1 MARSLVSIS
10 DLLDEDISH
19 LFELFRVFFD
29 VNSREIPKVPALR
42 GKTIATLFFE
52 NSTRTRLSFEL
63 AATRLAADV
72 LTFTLSSSSV
82 SKGESLRD
90 TAETIESLGAD
101 LIVMRH
107 PSAGSVQLVSSWL
120 DIPLVNAGDGA
131 HEHPTQA
138 LLDAVTIMDH
148 FQTGKRLDGI
158 SVAIVGDVL
167 HSRVAR
173 SNVQLLSRLGAKVTL
188 VGPPSLL
195 PLDLSLWPVS
205 ISNCLEDVLPG
216 CDVIYM
222 LRIQSERFSESLL
235 PSIGEF
241 SRAFALNSERLEMA
255 NKGAIVMHPGPMVK
269 GVEITAEAAESP
281 RSLIRTQVR
290 NGVGVRMAVLYWLL
304 GANQGR
310 LESMW

>member
-10 DLLDEDISH
+10 DLRDDEISH
-19 LFELFRVFFD
+19 LVELSRIFFE
-29 VNSREIPKVPALR
+29 VNSREIPKVPTLR

-107 PSAGSVQLVSSWL
+107 FSAGSVQLVSSWL

-148 FQTGKRLDGI
+148 FKTGKRLDGI

-173 SNVQLLSRLGAKVTL
+173 SNVQLLSRLGANVTL

-195 PLDLSLWPVS
+195 PLDLSLWPVR

-222 LRIQSERFSESLL
+222 LRIQSERFSESLM

-255 NKGAIVMHPGPMVK
+255 SKGAIVMHPGPMIK

-310 LESMW
+310 LESIW

>member
-1 MARSLVSIS
+1 MHRSLVSIS
-10 DLLDEDISH
+10 DLTDEDIS
-19 LFELFRVFFD
+19 ELMELARVFFE
-29 VNSREIPKVPALR
+29 VNSRDIPKVPALR

-63 AATRLAADV
+63 AATRLSADV

-107 PSAGSVQLVSSWL
+107 SSSGSVQLVSSWL

-148 FQTGKRLDGI
+148 FDAGKRLDGI
-158 SVAIVGDVL
+158 EVAIVGDVL

-173 SNVQLLSRLGAKVTL
+173 SNVQLLSRLGARVTL
-188 VGPPSLL
+188 VGPPALL
-195 PLDLSLWPVS
+195 PTDLSLWPVRVS
-205 ISNCLEDVLPG
+205 YSLEEVLPL
-216 CDVIYM
+216 CDVIYL
-222 LRIQSERFSESLL
+222 LRIQSERFSESLM
-235 PSIGEF
+235 PSLAEF
-241 SRAFALNSERLEMA
+241 SKAFALTHDRLGRA
-255 NKGAIVMHPGPMVK
+255 KSSAIVMHPGPMIR
-269 GVEITAEAAESP
+269 GVEITAEVADSP
-281 RSLIRTQVR
+281 QSLIRKQVS

-310 LESMW
+310 LESIW

>member
-1 MARSLVSIS
+1 MHRSLVSIS
-10 DLLDEDISH
+10 DLTDEDIA
-19 LFELFRVFFD
+19 ELMELARVFFE

-63 AATRLAADV
+63 AATRLSADV
-72 LTFTLSSSSV
+72 LTFTLASSSV

-107 PSAGSVQLVSSWL
+107 SSSGSVQLVSSWL

-138 LLDAVTIMDH
+138 LLDAATIMDH
-148 FQTGKRLDGI
+148 FEAGKRLDGI
-158 SVAIVGDVL
+158 EVVIIGDVL

-173 SNVQLLSRLGAKVTL
+173 SNVQLLSRLGAGVTL
-188 VGPPSLL
+188 VGPPALL
-195 PLDLSLWPVS
+195 PMDLSLWPVKV
-205 ISNCLEDVLPG
+205 SNSLEEVLPL
-216 CDVIYM
+216 CDVIYL
-222 LRIQSERFSESLL
+222 LRIQSERFSESLM
-235 PSIGEF
+235 PSLAEF
-241 SRAFALNSERLEMA
+241 SKAFALTCDRLRRA
-255 NKGAIVMHPGPMVK
+255 KRGAIVMHPGPMIR
-269 GVEITAEAAESP
+269 GVEITAEVADSP
-281 RSLIRTQVR
+281 QSLIRKQVR

-310 LESMW
+310 LESVW

>member
-148 FQTGKRLDGI
+148 FQTGERLDGI

-255 NKGAIVMHPGPMVK
+255 NKGAIVMHPGPMIK

>member
-29 VNSREIPKVPALR
+29 VNTREIPKVPALR

-255 NKGAIVMHPGPMVK
+255 NKGAIVMHPGPMIK